1 MTRNNKATPNT
12 RTWVLYVLVGVFFM
26 AGVILASGWKALHVT
41 EEHFRQ
47 TIAFVKSQSTSF
59 EKYNDT
65 ITAKTLRRTAVSVH
79 QLAGDAALDLSDP
92 HCLKQQT
99 ETLWLTGIS
108 VLRPD
113 GTLLC
118 EYTANGIGYAQ
129 LEDQLKKETALDV
142 FRFPQKTYLKRVL
155 LADGS
160 AVDVAAHRA
169 DHQEVILLAYR
180 CTPAKFVEGTALSVQ
195 SILDGYPEETS
206 GTLFIVQNNQ
216 IIASNRPELIGQDT
230 TDSPPVQEIRSTGL
244 AEKLTHTHGWN
255 GSGCYFGMYSHG
267 QSFDL
272 YAYTDEKAVFHESLT
287 LVLTAPVCYILLVSI
302 LQMLRRRSVQE
313 MEQQKKEQEKKYQTQ
328 LEEQN
333 RKLEI
338 ALRHEGAANR
348 AKREFLFNMSHD
360 IRTPM
365 NAIIGFSELL
375 EKHIDEKDK
384 VLDYTEHALQ
394 MGSNAQAA
402 AYIHLMDESR
412 GIVTHGDRKS
422 VV

>member
-12 RTWVLYVLVGVFFM
+12 RTWVLYVLVGVLLM
-26 AGVILASGWKALHVT
+26 AGVVLASGWKALHVT

-59 EKYNDT
+59 EQYNDT
-65 ITAKTLRRTAVSVH
+65 VTAKTLRRTAVSVH

-180 CTPAKFVEGTALSVQ
+180 CTPTKFVEGTALSVQ

-206 GTLFIVQNNQ
+206 GTLFIVQSNQ
-216 IIASNRPELIGQDT
+216 VIASNRPELIGQDT

-272 YAYTDEKAVFHESLT
+272 YAYMDEKAVFHESLT
-287 LVLTAPVCYILLVSI
+287 LILTALVCYILLVSV

-313 MEQQKKEQEKKYQTQ
+313 MEQ
-328 LEEQN
+328 
-333 RKLEI
+333 
-338 ALRHEGAANR
+338 
-348 AKREFLFNMSHD
+348 
-360 IRTPM
+360 
-365 NAIIGFSELL
+365 
-375 EKHIDEKDK
+375 
-384 VLDYTEHALQ
+384 
-394 MGSNAQAA
+394 
-402 AYIHLMDESR
+402 
-412 GIVTHGDRKS
+412 
-422 VV
+422 